1 MLHFEITR
9 VNSQS
14 KNIGTKLQFRYKTGR
29 KKRKSP
35 YFNYECTIIFLTE
48 TLGKRA
54 PSNFN
59 KKKGVK
65 QRVYLQHT
73 RLNQRLEYQREKTEE
88 LRLLSLTNS

>member
-14 KNIGTKLQFRYKTGR
+14 KNIGTKLQLRYKTGG

-59 KKKGVK
+59 KKKE
-65 QRVYLQHT
+65 
-73 RLNQRLEYQREKTEE
+73 LNREYTYNI
-88 LRLLSLTNS
+88 LGLTSG